1 GDLCVT
7 VRPAYYRERENR
19 VVAEALHSGRV
30 SGGFDKSLHTGR
42 EPLSGALCVTARLA
56 PGASKRISFLLTL
69 DFPEIRFP
77 GLESRKK
84 YTAFFPEKEKRAVD
98 MALEAW
104 RGRHHARSVAD
115 ALHAG
120 LENAPGLERL

>member
-1 GDLCVT
+1 
-7 VRPAYYRERENR
+7 
-19 VVAEALHSGRV
+19 
-30 SGGFDKSLHTGR
+30 
-42 EPLSGALCVTARLA
+42 
-56 PGASKRISFLLTL
+56 
-69 DFPEIRFP
+69 P

-120 LENAPGLERL
+120 LENAPGLERLYPEPGAERNRFLTTLGNLLAFYADSTVWTEEGDFLVRECADYPFFNSL